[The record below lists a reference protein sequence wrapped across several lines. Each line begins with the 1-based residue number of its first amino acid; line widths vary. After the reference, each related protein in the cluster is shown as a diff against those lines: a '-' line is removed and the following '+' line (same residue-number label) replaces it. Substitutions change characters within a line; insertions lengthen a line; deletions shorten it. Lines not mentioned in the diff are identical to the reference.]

1 VRAFITTVLILIGA
15 AAQVQ
20 AQEDQ
25 ARAMIGQDVFAAGYR
40 VAHDG
45 GEADDLFMAGNDIV
59 VSAPASGGAAL
70 AAQTIEIDSPI
81 DGDVYA
87 FGQSIDIS
95 APIGGDLTTGGQDI
109 KIANVGGDVRA
120 AGAWIELNGD
130 VGGYAVLGGDSV
142 QINGNIAGDLHL
154 TGFEVS
160 FADGV
165 TIGGSLYLYEDE
177 EGDISVPSSVAV
189 SGNTERHLTEEFPE
203 ETERFVLK
211 GFLSGVLFVAV
222 VAALIAA
229 VVPDRLA
236 RMRQTLLER
245 PFGMLWFGFL
255 GLSVTLGAAIVSALT
270 IIGLVVFPFLLL
282 IAGIGAFLGYVVGTY
297 TLGVGLRLLIGMA
310 EPETLMD
317 RAITALAGAL
327 SVAII
332 ALAPF
337 IGWLFVLALTLGGIG
352 VLINQLFSPRFFS
365 S

>member
-1 VRAFITTVLILIGA
+1 
-15 AAQVQ
+15 
-20 AQEDQ
+20 
-25 ARAMIGQDVFAAGYR
+25 M
-40 VAHDG
+40 
-45 GEADDLFMAGNDIV
+45 
-59 VSAPASGGAAL
+59 
-70 AAQTIEIDSPI
+70 
-81 DGDVYA
+81 
-87 FGQSIDIS
+87 
-95 APIGGDLTTGGQDI
+95 
-109 KIANVGGDVRA
+109 
-120 AGAWIELNGD
+120 
-130 VGGYAVLGGDSV
+130 
-142 QINGNIAGDLHL
+142 
-154 TGFEVS
+154 
-160 FADGV
+160 
-165 TIGGSLYLYEDE
+165 
-177 EGDISVPSSVAV
+177 
-189 SGNTERHLTEEFPE
+189 
-203 ETERFVLK
+203 LK

-255 GLSVTLGAAIVSALT
+255 GRSVTLGAAIVSALT

-297 TLGVGLRLLIGMA
+297 TLGVGLRLLIGMN

-352 VLINQLFSPRFFS
+352 VLINQLFSPRFFAS
-365 S
+365 